1 MRTISFRKAALLAL
15 ATICAAGFTA
25 CENNDN
31 PGDDEKEY
39 TLEGGIKV
47 YSDILSTTTS
57 WVTATRKSF

>member
-1 MRTISFRKAALLAL
+1 MRTSSFRKAALLAL

-39 TLEGGIKV
+39 TLYLQRSYDGVNWSGSAKCTV
-47 YSDILSTTTS
+47 K
-57 WVTATRKSF
+57 ATL